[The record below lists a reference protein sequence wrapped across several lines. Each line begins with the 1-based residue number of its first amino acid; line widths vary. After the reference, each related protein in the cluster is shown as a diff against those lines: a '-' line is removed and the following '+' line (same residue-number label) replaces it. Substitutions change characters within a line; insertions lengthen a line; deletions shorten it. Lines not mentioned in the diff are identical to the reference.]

1 LLDLYGRKF
10 MFRVISAL
18 LICSLY
24 LFVNPVFA
32 GTLFINE
39 DKLTAGLDAGQ
50 NDNLGRSVAVS
61 GDTAVVG
68 ALNDADAGTQSGSA
82 YVFVREPDGSW
93 SQQQKLTASDAA
105 ASARFGKSVAIDGD
119 TIVVGANG
127 GNSGIGDADKVPF
140 SGAAYVFVRT
150 GTTWSPQQKLWA
162 SDPVM
167 GDQFGESVAI
177 SGDTVVVG
185 ASDDDDAGNNSGAAH
200 VFVRS
205 GTTWTEEQIL
215 TANDAVAVER
225 FGSSVAVSG
234 DTAVMGAPGDDDGGI
249 FSGSAYVFVRAGTTW
264 SQQAKLT
271 ASDAAELDLFGAT
284 VAVSGDTAVV
294 GALKNTDQTS
304 NSGSA
309 YVFVRAVDDTWSQQK
324 ELRASDAFKDDF
336 FAWSV
341 AIDGDTVVVGA
352 RNTGDA
358 GLLSGA
364 AYLFVRSSGKWTQ
377 QKKITASDAAVGDV
391 FGDSVG
397 ISGNTVVVGAGS
409 NDEAANNS
417 GAAYVYKRVPNFF
430 QATLSGTAFC
440 APEVGPG
447 PTLKFNI
454 KGKDKDTGTIILDLS
469 ALPVITAVLELDR
482 LNEFNMTGMALLK
495 NPKSGVFQLFG
506 IRVPK
511 QLAMSGTVKINKK
524 TGEWTSLAG
533 KFQWIS
539 VGGETCTMTG
549 KFKAK

>member
-1 LLDLYGRKF
+1 
-10 MFRVISAL
+10 MFRFISIV
-18 LICSLY
+18 LIGGLY
-24 LFVNPVFA
+24 LFGSPVFA
-32 GTLFINE
+32 GTLVINE
-39 DKLTAGLDAGQ
+39 DKLIADDAEAG
-50 NDNLGRSVAVS
+50 DNLGRSVAIS
-61 GDTAVVG
+61 GDTVVVG

-105 ASARFGKSVAIDGD
+105 FAARFGKSVAIDGD

-127 GNSGIGDADKVPF
+127 ANSGIGDGDKVPF
-140 SGAAYVFVRT
+140 AGAAYVFVRSGDVWT
-150 GTTWSPQQKLWA
+150 QQQKLWA
-162 SDPVM
+162 SDPA
-167 GDQFGESVAI
+167 GGEQFGESVAI
-177 SGDTVVVG
+177 SGDTAVVG
-185 ASDDDDAGNNSGAAH
+185 APSDDDAGNNSGSAH

-215 TANDAVAVER
+215 TASDAAAGDS
-225 FGSSVAVSG
+225 FGNSVAVSG
-234 DTAVMGAPGDDDGGI
+234 NTAVMGAPGDSDGGD

-264 SQQAKLT
+264 SQQDKLT

-284 VAVSGDTAVV
+284 IAVSGDTAVV

-309 YVFVRAVDDTWSQQK
+309 YVFVRSGTTWSEQK
-324 ELRASDAFKDDF
+324 QLKASDSFKDDF
-336 FAWSV
+336 FGWSV
-341 AIDGDTVVVGA
+341 AIDSDTVVVGA

-364 AYLFVRSSGKWTQ
+364 AYIFVRSGTSWSQ
-377 QKKITASDAAVGDV
+377 QKKITASDAAERDT

-397 ISGNTVVVGAGS
+397 ISGDTVVVGASGDDDGGDESGS
-409 NDEAANNS
+409 
-417 GAAYVYKRVPNFF
+417 AYVYKRVRNFF

-440 APEVGPG
+440 APQVGPG
-447 PTLKFNI
+447 PTLKFNF
-454 KGKDKDTGTIILDLS
+454 KGKDKDTGTIILDLT

-482 LNEFNMTGMALLK
+482 LNTFNLTGMALLK
-495 NPKSGVFQLFG
+495 NPKSGVLQLFG
-506 IRVPK
+506 SRDPK

-524 TGEWTSLAG
+524 TGDWTSLAG

-549 KFKAK
+549 NFKAK